1 MSRIHENCEIL
12 VAEDNIADVTL
23 VREALK
29 EHDVDCTLH
38 VMKDGAQVIAFL
50 DRLDANPKT
59 ARLDLMLLDMH
70 LPRRDGDEILRRLRS
85 TEHHAQTPVIVMTAS
100 DAPDDRETAA
110 KHAALYYF
118 RKPTS
123 LTEYMEL
130 GAIVR
135 TVLGR
140 GKKKEACGG
149 EL

>member
-1 MSRIHENCEIL
+1 MSKIHENCEIL
-12 VAEDNIADVTL
+12 IAEDNVADVAL

-29 EHDVDCTLH
+29 EHDIDCTLH
-38 VMKDGAQVIAFL
+38 VMKDGGQVIAFL

-100 DAPDDRETAA
+100 DAPDDRATAA
-110 KHAALYYF
+110 KHAAVHYF

-140 GKKKEACGG
+140 GKKEACGG